1 MATANR
7 TASTWTPQL
16 IGGVEKFINDGN
28 VEDLL
33 IRNFLYYATLK
44 SNGNVVEGNWG
55 HTIPVRVNQTNTG
68 GVTWFNGM
76 DMISAPIPDGP
87 QAGQAYRAQCA
98 KGLSVTATEEADN
111 WQANSGAIDLI
122 EHRYKMEF
130 LDFLK
135 DFNSVLISGN
145 ASDAKRPDGL
155 EQAVYAKANITNEPE
170 SATVTQLRQANNT
183 YLGIARVA
191 SAGTGWENVSA
202 DFDQS
207 VADALTGPT
216 WDSTTGIFSLSGTNS
231 APTIALKALQNVN
244 MACSDGNWT
253 PDLFM
258 STRKPF
264 KDYANCYPQT
274 LRYCISAQM
283 PDGNTIDVK
292 AENIKYGNAVWG
304 YSDEFATSGL
314 NGTDAT
320 SGGDVLYL
328 LNTQQIKIYT
338 ESGWN
343 FGWRKFVDAINQMA
357 KTGYI
362 VWRGFHIVK
371 NPRTCGVIFNYGQ
384 A

>member
-16 IGGVEKFINDGN
+16 IGALERFINDGN

-44 SNGNVVEGNWG
+44 ANGRVKVGKWG
-55 HTIPVRVNQTNTG
+55 HTQAVAVNQTNSG

-76 DMISAPIPDGP
+76 DTVSAPIPDGP

-111 WQANSGAIDLI
+111 PQGSGVDLI
-122 EHRYKMEF
+122 EHRYNMEF
-130 LDFLK
+130 LDFIK
-135 DFNSVLISGN
+135 DLNATLITGN
-145 ASDAKRPDGL
+145 AADAKRPDGL
-155 EQAVYAKANITNEPE
+155 EQAIYSKTNITNEP
-170 SATVTQLRQANNT
+170 STATVNQLRQANNT
-183 YLGIARVA
+183 YLGIARTA

-207 VADALTGPT
+207 VADALTGST
-216 WDSTTGIFSLSGTNS
+216 WDATTGIFGWGSNQN
-231 APTIALKALQNVN
+231 PTIALQALQNVN
-244 MACSDGNWT
+244 MACSDGDRT

-264 KDYANCYPQT
+264 QHYANLYPAT
-274 LRYCISAQM
+274 LRYMVTAQM
-283 PDGNTIDVK
+283 PDGNTIDIK
-292 AENIKYGNAVWG
+292 AENIKYGGAVWG
-304 YSDEFATSGL
+304 FSDEFASSGT
-314 NGTDAT
+314 NGSDAT
-320 SGGDVLYL
+320 AGGDVLYL
-328 LNTQQIKIYT
+328 INTNQVQMLV
-338 ESGWN
+338 EEGWN
-343 FGWRKFVDAINQMA
+343 FGWRPFVDAINQMA

-362 VWRGFHIVK
+362 VWRGFHIYR